1 MIKNEQIKE
10 ELAQAIRDSGMSQ
23 NWIVEK
29 LGLRQQT
36 ISEYI
41 NDKTMTSLET
51 FANLCDVLDLDA
63 NEILCI
69 SKGKFN

>member
-10 ELAQAIRDSGMSQ
+10 ELAQAIKASGMSQ
-23 NWIVEK
+23 KLIAEK

-41 NDKTMTSLET
+41 NDKTMPSLET